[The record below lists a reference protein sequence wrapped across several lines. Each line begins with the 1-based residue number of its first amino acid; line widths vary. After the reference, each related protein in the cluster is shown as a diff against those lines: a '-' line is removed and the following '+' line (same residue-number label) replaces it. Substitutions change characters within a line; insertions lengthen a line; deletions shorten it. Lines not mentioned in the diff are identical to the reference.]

1 MIGFPNL
8 IKDKALVAAS
18 SAKESVTYVIIT
30 YKKQTILQPVKP
42 EKDIQS
48 SRTLNVHLTMLFT

>member
-1 MIGFPNL
+1 M
-8 IKDKALVAAS
+8 AAS

-30 YKKQTILQPVKP
+30 YKKQTILQGVKP